1 MATTLV
7 EGQNVWNWI
16 HNFFLG
22 MFGWSA
28 YLIAPLLFYVSI
40 MTALDK
46 PIGLVGH
53 KVWQSML
60 LICLLSGATQ
70 VFGSGIPNGNLI
82 EKFLSLFQNGVDGHG
97 GGAVSGLFGLPL
109 LYWFGPTG
117 AKVTMVLLIFVVLM
131 VLTGGTL
138 IGLYQSAK
146 KPMQK
151 MEEVYVAHSEIRNQQ
166 RQLRQEQMME
176 EGQAPT
182 KPRFNINIPLGSG
195 KHAEPEDGLQTD
207 SFFNAKRK
215 KEEELERLRQA
226 QEDTEKG
233 RVAMRE
239 KLELERAEQ
248 KRQEQQRAE
257 QIAAERRE
265 LEQSVESDSFWNPP
279 EEPVDEQESQ
289 LSSPYLDDLINRVAP
304 AARQRLCAGG
314 PGSAAHPEIQYA
326 KRRGAT
332 GGGFC
337 RLGPPVSP
345 A

>member
-1 MATTLV
+1 MATKKTSSRTKSKSAAATERERKKRELHSRQQFWAIVVFAVAVFIMATTLV

-233 RVAMRE
+233 RAAMRE

-257 QIAAERRE
+257 QIAAERR
-265 LEQSVESDSFWNPP
+265 DRFP
-279 EEPVDEQESQ
+279 EETIIPV
-289 LSSPYLDDLINRVAP
+289 LI
-304 AARQRLCAGG
+304 
-314 PGSAAHPEIQYA
+314 Y
-326 KRRGAT
+326 
-332 GGGFC
+332 
-337 RLGPPVSP
+337 
-345 A
+345 